1 MHECCFHLISFISS
15 NFNFQLTLSLIL
27 ICISAYSDLRLH
39 ECGSFS
45 SSQYVYLNVKYTP
58 NTNFRYNST
67 WIYILLMHTLERLH
81 LVHTVNRSYSSSF
94 PLIRIGNNT
103 LHMLSIILTMSY
115 KPNRFHVRYSC
126 MIFVFAEV
134 QVERRFSFLVL
145 DF

>member
-1 MHECCFHLISFISS
+1 MHECCFHLISFV
-15 NFNFQLTLSLIL
+15 NFQLTLSLIL
-27 ICISAYSDLRLH
+27 ICIFAYSDLRLH

-45 SSQYVYLNVKYTP
+45 SSQYVYLNVEYTP

-67 WIYILLMHTLERLH
+67 WIYFINAYSRASASR
-81 LVHTVNRSYSSSF
+81 TVNRSYSSSF
-94 PLIRIGNNT
+94 PLIRIGNDT

-115 KPNRFHVRYSC
+115 KPNRFHIRYSC

-134 QVERRFSFLVL
+134 QVERRFSSLVL